1 MYLGGSV
8 LGHICLLNAILK
20 SGVQGAED
28 MRPCL
33 DRLRGVSDVTTL
45 LYFMISFSCCGVSGV
60 LGLGSGVPDLGSGV
74 PDLGKMLEGRFAFF
88 MSSGVNTKLDL
99 LVEFLIRLTSTGE
112 GTLYVLRRSAAACLL
127 FPTTTVSFFVGVL
140 KLISESGKGALDLET
155 VSTSNSLI

>member
-60 LGLGSGVPDLGSGV
+60 LGLGSGVPDLG
-74 PDLGKMLEGRFAFF
+74 KMLEGRFAFF
-88 MSSGVNTKLDL
+88 ISSGVNTKLDL

-140 KLISESGKGALDLET
+140 KLISESGKLGALDLET
-155 VSTSNSLI
+155 VSTSNSLV